1 MIDPQ
6 VDMFDPEADE
16 QCSSRE
22 QNAADVRVQSAG
34 DEVSR
39 GQGSSHSRA
48 VQSICRWEWRN
59 SGRKL
64 GKPTGDGGVTTEG
77 GGWRRRR
84 AADGSGGGAGS
95 RSSLAQVVRW
105 RKTDRIFGLG
115 ERAYG
120 KELFGPA
127 VTIYCKYY
135 ERSGQVQKTIRRLR
149 PKLRD
154 DFCL

>member
-1 MIDPQ
+1 
-6 VDMFDPEADE
+6 
-16 QCSSRE
+16 
-22 QNAADVRVQSAG
+22 
-34 DEVSR
+34 
-39 GQGSSHSRA
+39 
-48 VQSICRWEWRN
+48 
-59 SGRKL
+59 
-64 GKPTGDGGVTTEG
+64 VTTEG

-120 KELFGPA
+120 KELFDPA

-135 ERSGQVQKTIRRLR
+135 ERSGQVQKTIRQLR